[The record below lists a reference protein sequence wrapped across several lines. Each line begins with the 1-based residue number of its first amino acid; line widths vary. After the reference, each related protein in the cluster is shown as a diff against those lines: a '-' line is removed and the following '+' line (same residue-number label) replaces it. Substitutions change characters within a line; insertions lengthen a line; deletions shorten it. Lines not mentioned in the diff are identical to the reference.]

1 MPDFRVLVVFHTSEG
16 HTAKVAGRIAA
27 RLRDAG
33 VHVDLAGADDAP
45 HPGGY
50 DGVVIADPVHF
61 TRQSKAVVNFVRR
74 YAEELEST
82 ASAFVQVSLAAQS
95 DYGDDQRSLRV
106 VSDKATI
113 GLGWRPDVLLQVA
126 GALPYTQY
134 GWLKKSAM
142 RRIVA
147 KRGGDTDTS
156 RDHEYTDWDALD
168 TFADEF
174 AELLRKRRD

>member
-1 MPDFRVLVVFHTSEG
+1 MAESRVLLVFHTSEG

-27 RLRDAG
+27 RLRDTG
-33 VHVDLAGADDAP
+33 VHVDLAGAGDAP

-61 TRQSKAVVNFVRR
+61 TRQSKQVVAYVRR
-74 YAEELEST
+74 WASVLDET

-95 DYGDDQRSLRV
+95 DLGEDQRSLRV

-113 GLGWRPDVLLQVA
+113 ALGWRPDVLVQVA

-134 GWLKKSAM
+134 GRFKRAMM

-147 KRGGDTDTS
+147 RRGGDVDTT
-156 RDHEYTDWDALD
+156 RDHEYTDWDAVD
-168 TFADEF
+168 AFTDGFVA
-174 AELLRKRRD
+174 LLRREA